1 MIPSL
6 LKSTPHPHP
15 TNILTLILSLSHL
28 YPWVCISL
36 SSSFIPIT
44 DFRLWFFVV
53 HYVFRFSFIISFPI
67 SPLSFLVLD
76 FLIDLG
82 FYGSRF
88 FYTSG
93 FSEMESPSSC
103 LSWLSSS
110 QDSDLVGPPNSW
122 FDLYLLRALLK
133 PILTGKEL

>member
-1 MIPSL
+1 M
-6 LKSTPHPHP
+6 
-15 TNILTLILSLSHL
+15 
-28 YPWVCISL
+28 
-36 SSSFIPIT
+36 
-44 DFRLWFFVV
+44 
-53 HYVFRFSFIISFPI
+53 
-67 SPLSFLVLD
+67 LD

-110 QDSDLVGPPNSW
+110 QDSDLVGPLNTW
-122 FDLYLLRALLK
+122 FDYYNRA
-133 PILTGKEL
+133 PPSPTSFVETDPN